1 MRKEIRIAGFG
12 GQGIGLSGYI
22 LGKALALYEGLNAV
36 MTQSYGPEA
45 RGGASSASI
54 VLSDRD
60 IAYPFVERPDCLI
73 VLSLEAYNKFQ
84 ASLKPEGLL
93 IIDSDLVAPAN
104 NTKLV
109 SIRATHIAEGLGA
122 RIAANM
128 VILGFFSKQSEIVRL
143 DSLNRA
149 VETTVPSKF
158 IDLNLNA
165 AAAGYEYAAVGESI
179 P

>member
-60 IAYPFVERPDCLI
+60 IAYPFVEQPDYLI
-73 VLSLEAYNKFQ
+73 VLSQEAYNKFQ
-84 ASLKPEGLL
+84 ATLKPEGLL

-104 NTKLV
+104 NSKRL
-109 SIRATHIAEGLGA
+109 SIRATQIAEGLGA

-128 VILGFFSKQSEIVRL
+128 VILGFFSNQSEIVSL

-158 IDLNLNA
+158 IDLNLKA